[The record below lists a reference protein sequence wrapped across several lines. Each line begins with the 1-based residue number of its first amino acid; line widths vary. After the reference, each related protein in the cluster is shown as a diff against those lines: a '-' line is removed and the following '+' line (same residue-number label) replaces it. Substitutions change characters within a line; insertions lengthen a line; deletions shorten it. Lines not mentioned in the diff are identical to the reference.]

1 MPSNLI
7 SIYISE
13 KKSLVIFL
21 SLARFSS
28 FVAFF
33 GIDAAVGDG
42 VCTGMNAGAGAAGST
57 AGSSN
62 VVPPLILIIVNKV
75 CKC

>member
-1 MPSNLI
+1 M
-7 SIYISE
+7 IYISE

-33 GIDAAVGDG
+33 GIDAAAAVGDG
-42 VCTGMNAGAGAAGST
+42 VCTGMTAGAGAGAGFT

-62 VVPPLILIIVNKV
+62 EVPPLMLMIVNKV